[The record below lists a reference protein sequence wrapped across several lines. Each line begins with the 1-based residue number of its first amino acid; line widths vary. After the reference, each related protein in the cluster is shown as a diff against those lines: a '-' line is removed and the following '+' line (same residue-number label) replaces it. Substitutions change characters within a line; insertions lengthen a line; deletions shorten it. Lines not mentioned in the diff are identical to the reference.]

1 MNMASIPVQQ
11 VSTSCIIP
19 IALPH
24 FFHISSLQEK
34 GVEKSRHFRAA
45 VHFVTAVGYVDVLL
59 LAPWPHWELGHTL
72 DG

>member
-1 MNMASIPVQQ
+1 MSA
-11 VSTSCIIP
+11 
-19 IALPH
+19 
-24 FFHISSLQEK
+24 LQEK

-59 LAPWPHWELGHTL
+59 LAPWDLEHSGTVESMGHTL